1 MAKCGET
8 RKEIEDLQAKSYII
22 NMDNMKNK
30 PLIDQVSLLCI
41 KPFETN
47 SIWIVD
53 FNSVKKELQRWRK
66 NIAF

>member
-30 PLIDQVSLLCI
+30 PLIDQVIEFCI
-41 KPFETN
+41 MLFKTN
-47 SIWIVD
+47 LISTSILTV
-53 FNSVKKELQRWRK
+53 
-66 NIAF
+66 